1 MTGSGTHT
9 TGTHTTGPRDCGCGC
24 GADPTATAPAA
35 LAPTTGFRAGG
46 PVRPVFFAGQLLT
59 EDDLSGLAGWT
70 TGRVRAHN
78 RLRYVSADGHGAV
91 LCGLPVGCDSR
102 ARGTVRVGEGHAVD
116 GTGNDIPVPCAEDV
130 DVVALVREFR
140 ATGGGCPDPCPP
152 GPERTYGLFLRYEE
166 EFAEPAA
173 PYDPGD
179 GCATAGCVPTRV
191 REGHRYSVGCVP
203 EPPRDRLCALLRRR
217 FGDDRGFLA
226 ACESDKTRPSADD
239 LTDWL
244 TARLDVNGDLCDRAP
259 LTLLCNVPAKPPG
272 NDVQHNRLRKVFAWR
287 AFEAYLRSAV
297 RSLVVVPCPSGCVPE
312 VLIAEVTLDGCDV
325 VRAVPAGR
333 RDAHLPDPV
342 EQRWRSGLARLLEH
356 DVTTAELLVFLLDLL
371 DLTGCLPRP
380 TTET

>member
-1 MTGSGTHT
+1 MTSS
-9 TGTHTTGPRDCGCGC
+9 GTHTTGPRDCGCGC
-24 GADPTATAPAA
+24 GGSGGTTALPASAGSPDSTA
-35 LAPTTGFRAGG
+35 GFRPGG

-59 EDDLSGLAGWT
+59 EDDLGGLAAWT

-78 RLRYVSADGHGAV
+78 RLRHVSADGHGAV
-91 LCGLPVGCDSR
+91 LCGLGVGCDSC
-102 ARGTVRVGEGHAVD
+102 ARGVVRVGAGHAVD
-116 GTGNDIPVPCAEDV
+116 GAGNDIPVTCAEDV

-140 ATGGGCPDPCPP
+140 AVGGGCPDPCPP

-179 GCATAGCVPTRV
+179 GCAAVGCVPTRV
-191 REGHRYSVGCVP
+191 REGHRYSMGCLPGPP
-203 EPPRDRLCALLRRR
+203 EDRLCALLRRR
-217 FGDDRGFLA
+217 FGDDREFLA
-226 ACESDKTRPSADD
+226 ACVSDKTRPPADD
-239 LTDWL
+239 LADWL

-259 LTLLCNVPAKPPG
+259 LALLCDVPSKPPG
-272 NDVQHNRLRKVFAWR
+272 NDVQHNRLRKVLAWR

-297 RSLVVVPCPSGCVPE
+297 RSLLVVPCPSGCVPE

-333 RDAHLPDPV
+333 RGTRLPDPV
-342 EQRWRSGLARLLEH
+342 EQQWRSGLARLFAHEA
-356 DVTTAELLVFLLDLL
+356 TTVELLVFLLDLL

-380 TTET
+380 TET